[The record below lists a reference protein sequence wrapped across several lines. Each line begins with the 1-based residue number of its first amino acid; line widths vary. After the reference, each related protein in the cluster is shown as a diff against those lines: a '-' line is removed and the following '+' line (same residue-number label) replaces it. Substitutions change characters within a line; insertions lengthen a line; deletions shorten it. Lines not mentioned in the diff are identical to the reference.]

1 MALFEQPKAVD
12 PAKWASALDEK
23 EITGYPLQT
32 IYKGCINSVLA
43 DNKTITNRLDT
54 LAKEIADF
62 YQDRPFVILVVLKGA
77 FVVFKD
83 LYKSLM
89 KIYEEGKYVNNVT
102 FEFIQLSSYRNTE
115 STGNLTVKGDV
126 ILDLSNK
133 EVLIVEDIIDSG
145 NSMAKFLKF
154 LEVKTPK
161 SVRIFTLVLKET
173 KTSFLFDVDY
183 VGFLIPNK
191 FVVGYGLDYNETFRD
206 LPHLCVISPEGVEKF
221 SVAN

>member
-1 MALFEQPKAVD
+1 MALFEQPKPVE
-12 PAKWASALDEK
+12 PSKWASALEEK
-23 EITGYPLQT
+23 DIEGYPLQT
-32 IYKGCINSVLA
+32 IYKGCIASVIA
-43 DNKTITNRLDT
+43 DNTQITNRLDT

-126 ILDLSNK
+126 ILDLSGK

-154 LEVKTPK
+154 LEAKTPK

-221 SVAN
+221 SVTN

>member
-12 PAKWASALDEK
+12 PSKWASALEEK
-23 EITGYPLQT
+23 ETTGYPLQKM
-32 IYKGCINSVLA
+32 YQGCIASIIASNQQ
-43 DNKTITNRLDT
+43 ITERLDT
-54 LAKEIADF
+54 LAKEIAEF

-126 ILDLSNK
+126 ILDLQGK

-154 LEVKTPK
+154 LEVKAPK
-161 SVRIFTLVLKET
+161 DVRIFTLVLKET

-206 LPHLCVISPEGVEKF
+206 LPHLCVIATEGIDKF
-221 SVAN
+221 AN